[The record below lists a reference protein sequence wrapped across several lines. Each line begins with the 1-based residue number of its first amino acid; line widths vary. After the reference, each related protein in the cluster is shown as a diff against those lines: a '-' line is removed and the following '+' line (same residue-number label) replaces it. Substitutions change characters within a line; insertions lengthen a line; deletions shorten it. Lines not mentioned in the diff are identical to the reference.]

1 MSHSFRD
8 QCFPLNT
15 TITNKG
21 FTPQKSCVLA
31 FTPYRTAKNAKKSV
45 WRANNNRQT
54 TRTEGRQCALQKV
67 RQRERLG
74 KGIACMVRVRCV
86 SAWACC
92 RTPTTGSADS
102 GQEQTEVPSEPS
114 TAKRFQVK
122 VLAISISACDIS
134 VHSFL
139 QARFTGQQFLRI
151 IKGSTDQDII
161 LYSGKNVLQ

>member
-1 MSHSFRD
+1 MSHSFRN

-15 TITNKG
+15 PSRTKCSRLIKVA
-21 FTPQKSCVLA
+21 FLLPQ
-31 FTPYRTAKNAKKSV
+31 RTAQQKCKQSIL
-45 WRANNNRQT
+45 RANNNRQT
-54 TRTEGRQCALQKV
+54 TRSEGRQCALQKV

-102 GQEQTEVPSEPS
+102 GQEQTEVQSEPS

-122 VLAISISACDIS
+122 VLAVYICACDIS
-134 VHSFL
+134 CTLLSSSSV
-139 QARFTGQQFLRI
+139 QAPV
-151 IKGSTDQDII
+151 SN
-161 LYSGKNVLQ
+161 SSE